1 VTRLH
6 VSEAWEQAL
15 EDRALTC
22 KTCDAPS
29 EEGGTHCMPCRTYWE
44 DVLAGV
50 FDEPDVDGEMVPRY
64 RPTMPETEGEAA

>member
-1 VTRLH
+1 MSRLH

-29 EEGGTHCMPCRTYWE
+29 EEGGTHCWPCRTYWE
-44 DVLAGV
+44 DCLAGV
-50 FDEPDVDGEMVPRY
+50 FDELEPDGEYVPHY
-64 RPTMPETEGEAA
+64 DGGET